1 VEIAGRAGTGWGGV
15 GRSGNGGFD
24 EIRSTAQYDEDERV
38 ILETMGL
45 APESGEGGGGLTAY
59 IVHHLT
65 HNTATVAGDAGFHL
79 DSWAIALALGL
90 LACFWMWSFARK
102 ATSGVPS
109 KGQAFVEL
117 VVEFVDSQVKD
128 TFHGDR
134 RFIAP
139 LALTIFVWVIFM
151 NTMDLLPLD
160 IPSAAI
166 TAVAGE
172 EAAHHSFLRMV
183 PTADVNTTFAM
194 SFTVFFLIIFYSIK
208 VKGGWGFTKELFT
221 APFHA
226 EGAVAKI
233 ILAVPNLF
241 LNLVEYLSK
250 PVSLGMRLFGNM
262 YAGELVFMLIAG
274 LFMSWVTFL
283 PGVVFQ
289 SVWAIFHI
297 LIILLQAFIFMVLTV
312 VYLAMAHEHH

>member
-1 VEIAGRAGTGWGGV
+1 
-15 GRSGNGGFD
+15 
-24 EIRSTAQYDEDERV
+24 
-38 ILETMGL
+38 
-45 APESGEGGGGLTAY
+45 
-59 IVHHLT
+59 
-65 HNTATVAGDAGFHL
+65 VAL
-79 DSWAIALALGL
+79 VLGL
-90 LACFWMWSFARK
+90 RSCFWLWFYARK
-102 ATSGVPS
+102 ATAGVPS

-117 VVEFVDSQVKD
+117 LVEFVDSQVKD

-139 LALTIFVWVIFM
+139 LALTIFVWVVFM

-160 IPSAAI
+160 IPGAAVQ
-166 TAVAGE
+166 AVAGKE
-172 EAAHHSFLRMV
+172 VAHHTFLRWV
-183 PTADVNTTFAM
+183 PTADVNTTFAL

-208 VKGGWGFTKELFT
+208 AKGGWGFTKELLT

-226 EGAVAKI
+226 DNMILKI
-233 ILAVPNLF
+233 VLVPFNLF

-274 LFMSWVTFL
+274 LFASWFTFL
-283 PGVVFQ
+283 PGVLFN
-289 SVWAIFHI
+289 SMWGIFHI
-297 LIILLQAFIFMVLTV
+297 LIILLQAYIFMVLTV

>member
-1 VEIAGRAGTGWGGV
+1 
-15 GRSGNGGFD
+15 
-24 EIRSTAQYDEDERV
+24 
-38 ILETMGL
+38 M
-45 APESGEGGGGLTAY
+45 
-59 IVHHLT
+59 
-65 HNTATVAGDAGFHL
+65 
-79 DSWAIALALGL
+79 ALALGL
-90 LACFWMWSFARK
+90 LSCLWLWYYARK
-102 ATSGVPS
+102 ATSGVPG

-139 LALTIFVWVIFM
+139 LALTIFVWVVFM

-160 IPSAAI
+160 IPSAAVQ
-166 TAVAGE
+166 AVAGTE
-172 EAAHHSFLRMV
+172 VMHHTYLRWV

-194 SFTVFFLIIFYSIK
+194 SITVFLLIIYYSIK
-208 VKGGWGFTKELFT
+208 AKGGWGFTKELFT

-226 EGAVAKI
+226 EGMVAKI
-233 ILAVPNLF
+233 VLAIPNLF

-274 LFMSWVTFL
+274 LFASWVTFI
-283 PGVVFQ
+283 PGVIFN

>member
-1 VEIAGRAGTGWGGV
+1 MSA
-15 GRSGNGGFD
+15 
-24 EIRSTAQYDEDERV
+24 
-38 ILETMGL
+38 ET
-45 APESGEGGGGLTAY
+45 SSGGLTEY

-65 HNTATVAGDAGFHL
+65 HNTVQVGGGGFHI
-79 DSWAIALALGL
+79 DSWLVALVVGL
-90 LACFWMWSFARK
+90 LGCFLLWSQARK

-109 KGQAFVEL
+109 KPQAFVEM
-117 VVEFVDSQVKD
+117 VVEFVDTQVKD

-139 LALTIFVWVIFM
+139 LALTIFVWVFFM
-151 NTMDLLPLD
+151 NAMDLLPLD
-160 IPSAAI
+160 LPSAAI
-166 TAVAGE
+166 KAVAGE
-172 EAAHHSFLRMV
+172 EAAHHTFLRMV

-194 SFTVFFLIIFYSIK
+194 SITVFFLIIFYSIK
-208 VKGGWGFTKELFT
+208 AKGGWGFTKELFT

-226 EGAVAKI
+226 HSTGWKI
-233 ILAVPNLF
+233 VLAIPNLF

-274 LFMSWVTFL
+274 LFASWITFI
-283 PGVVFQ
+283 PGVIFN

>member
-1 VEIAGRAGTGWGGV
+1 M
-15 GRSGNGGFD
+15 
-24 EIRSTAQYDEDERV
+24 
-38 ILETMGL
+38 ILEGKVL
-45 APESGEGGGGLTAY
+45 EPSGGESGGGLTEY

-65 HNTATVAGDAGFHL
+65 HNTKQFSFGTVHM
-79 DSWAIALALGL
+79 DSWIVALVLGL
-90 LACFWMWSFARK
+90 LGCLLLWTQARK

-109 KGQAFVEL
+109 KAQAFVEL
-117 VVEFVDSQVKD
+117 VVEFVDGQVKD

-139 LALTIFVWVIFM
+139 LALTIFVWVVFM
-151 NTMDLLPLD
+151 NAMDLLPIDL
-160 IPSAAI
+160 PSATI
-166 TAVAGE
+166 QAVAGPE
-172 EAAHHSFLRMV
+172 VAHHTYLRWV

-194 SFTVFFLIIFYSIK
+194 SITVFFLIIFYSIK
-208 VKGGWGFTKELFT
+208 AKGGWGFTKELFT

-226 EGAVAKI
+226 HGTVAKI
-233 ILAVPNLF
+233 VLAIPNLF

-274 LFMSWVTFL
+274 LFMSWITFPFGL
-283 PGVVFQ
+283 VAN

>member
-1 VEIAGRAGTGWGGV
+1 VQVGGY
-15 GRSGNGGFD
+15 S
-24 EIRSTAQYDEDERV
+24 
-38 ILETMGL
+38 
-45 APESGEGGGGLTAY
+45 
-59 IVHHLT
+59 
-65 HNTATVAGDAGFHL
+65 FHL
-79 DSWAIALALGL
+79 DSWVVALAVGL
-90 LACFWMWSFARK
+90 LGCLLLWSQARK
-102 ATSGVPS
+102 ATAGVPS
-109 KGQAFVEL
+109 KPQAFVEM

-139 LALTIFVWVIFM
+139 LALTIFVWVVFM

-160 IPSAAI
+160 LPSAAVQ
-166 TAVAGE
+166 AVAGQ
-172 EAAHHSFLRMV
+172 EAAHHTYLRWV

-194 SFTVFFLIIFYSIK
+194 SITVFLLIIFYSIK
-208 VKGGWGFTKELFT
+208 AKGGWGFTKELFT

-226 EGAVAKI
+226 HGTFAKI

-241 LNLVEYLSK
+241 LNIVEYLSK

-274 LFMSWVTFL
+274 LFASWITFV
-283 PGVVFQ
+283 PGVIFH